1 MKAST
6 IIYALALAGT
16 CASRPFI
23 AGDTRTSLAFVGKAE
38 HQTTQRAPAAL
49 PTNSA
54 GEIVFPHGMNGH
66 TIHPIPTKTASHP
79 VPVSTVHEA
88 RDNDDSAPGN
98 ERKNL
103 EVLGWPHLGDR
114 AVAEAPFPSL
124 HGAKNS
130 TVDVPDHGRLPPYTH
145 HHPRDDDTLEA
156 VNHRHLPPWKLH
168 HGPHRNESTEIAVDH
183 RRLPSWMLRR
193 PTTTMAKM
201 TSRTAAP
208 TSALEAATSTA
219 MLAFA

>member
-23 AGDTRTSLAFVGKAE
+23 AGDTRTPLAFVGNAE
-38 HQTTQRAPAAL
+38 HHSTQRVPAAL

-66 TIHPIPTKTASHP
+66 TIHPMPTKTASHAD
-79 VPVSTVHEA
+79 PVSTVHE
-88 RDNDDSAPGN
+88 
-98 ERKNL
+98 
-103 EVLGWPHLGDR
+103 VLGLPDLESR
-114 AVAEAPFPSL
+114 AVADAPFPRL
-124 HGAKNS
+124 HGPKNS

-145 HHPRDDDTLEA
+145 HHPRDEDTVEA

-168 HGPHRNESTEIAVDH
+168 RGPHQNESTQAAVDH
-183 RRLPSWMLRR
+183 RRLPSWMLHR
-193 PTTTMAKM
+193 PTATLAKV
-201 TSRTAAP
+201 TSSTAAP

-219 MLAFA
+219 VLAFA